1 MVHIYCGDGK
11 GKTTAAM
18 GLALRMAG
26 AGKQVLIGQ
35 FFKNGSSGEIKI
47 LKTVPGVT
55 AIHCQTVP
63 GRYVHMTDTEKDQAR
78 RDYTAYLLEL
88 LERGKSAD
96 LLVLD
101 EPVTGLDPA
110 AADDL
115 YRTLRYLNRTEG
127 MAVVMVTHD
136 IRSALRD
143 AAAIL
148 HAGRDQWFLGTPGEY
163 LASPYGKRFGGDLS

>member
-18 GLALRMAG
+18 GLALRMVG

-88 LERGKSAD
+88 LERGRSAD

-101 EPVTGLDPA
+101 EVISA
-110 AADDL
+110 
-115 YRTLRYLNRTEG
+115 LNRGIVPMEPVGDYLKAWGGEKEIVLTGRNPAQTLVDLADYVTE
-127 MAVVMVTHD
+127 MRKEKHPF
-136 IRSALRD
+136 
-143 AAAIL
+143 
-148 HAGRDQWFLGTPGEY
+148 DQGVRARKGIEY
-163 LASPYGKRFGGDLS
+163 

>member
-11 GKTTAAM
+11 GKT
-18 GLALRMAG
+18 
-26 AGKQVLIGQ
+26 IGQ

-55 AIHCQTVP
+55 AIHCRTVP

-88 LERGKSAD
+88 LERGKAAD

-101 EPVTGLDPA
+101 EVISA
-110 AADDL
+110 
-115 YRTLRYLNRTEG
+115 LNRGIVPMEPVAAYLKAWGGEKEIVLTGRNPAQTLVDLADYVTE
-127 MAVVMVTHD
+127 MRKEKHPF
-136 IRSALRD
+136 
-143 AAAIL
+143 
-148 HAGRDQWFLGTPGEY
+148 DQGVRARKGIEY
-163 LASPYGKRFGGDLS
+163 

>member
-88 LERGKSAD
+88 LERGKAAD

-101 EPVTGLDPA
+101 EVISA
-110 AADDL
+110 
-115 YRTLRYLNRTEG
+115 LNRGIVPMKAWGGEKEIVLTGRNPAQTLVDLADYVTE
-127 MAVVMVTHD
+127 MRKEKHPF
-136 IRSALRD
+136 
-143 AAAIL
+143 
-148 HAGRDQWFLGTPGEY
+148 DQGVRARKGIEY
-163 LASPYGKRFGGDLS
+163 

>member
-35 FFKNGSSGEIKI
+35 FFKNGSSGEIRA
-47 LKTVPGVT
+47 LKAVPGVET
-55 AIHCQTVP
+55 VHCETVP
-63 GRYVHMTDTEKDQAR
+63 GRYANMTPEQRAQAR

-88 LERGKSAD
+88 LERGKAAD

-101 EPVTGLDPA
+101 EVISA
-110 AADDL
+110 
-115 YRTLRYLNRTEG
+115 LNRGIVPMEPVAAYLKAWGGEKEIVLTGRNPAQTLVDLADYVTE
-127 MAVVMVTHD
+127 MRKEKHPF
-136 IRSALRD
+136 
-143 AAAIL
+143 
-148 HAGRDQWFLGTPGEY
+148 DQGVRARKGIEY
-163 LASPYGKRFGGDLS
+163 